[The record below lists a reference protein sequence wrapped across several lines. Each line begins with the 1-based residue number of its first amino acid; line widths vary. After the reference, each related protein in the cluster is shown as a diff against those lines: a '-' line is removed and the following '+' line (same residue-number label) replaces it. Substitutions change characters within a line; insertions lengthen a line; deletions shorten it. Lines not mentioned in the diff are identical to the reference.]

1 MTDNWSLITIFC
13 PLFTKEVPMVGIKPV
28 QQDERNL
35 KGWDFFLLWAGAA
48 VSLAEIWAGGLIVP
62 LGLGLGLWAI
72 LLGHLIGNTPF
83 ALGGLI
89 GSRWGIPTMVSVRP
103 SFGIRGSY
111 FASALN
117 VIQLIGWTAV
127 MLIIC
132 GTAANAISKSY
143 GFSNPTL
150 WIILS
155 GAITTLWAV
164 VGHRFWK
171 YLQRISVFVLLILCI
186 AMTYIVFREYGWG
199 MLSQIPQKKDFP
211 FMVGMDLVIAMP
223 ISWLPLVSD
232 YSRFATG
239 SKSSFWGTWIGYF
252 IVSSWMYFL
261 GLAASL
267 ATQSPDPSG
276 VMMNLMLK
284 FGWAIPALIIVLFST
299 FTTTFLDIYS
309 TAISG
314 LNIVPKLG
322 ERKGVIIGGVLGT
335 GVAIIFPALLNYE
348 HFLLFIGAMFCPLFG
363 IVLVDYF
370 FLRRRVIDLND
381 LYRRDGKYW
390 FRKGINP
397 LAIIAWAIGFGIYLG
412 FSPMLMEKVLQI
424 KVAFPWPLGSSLPS
438 LIMAGLIYW
447 GFGKLGVGRS
457 NI

>member
-1 MTDNWSLITIFC
+1 MAGIQPI
-13 PLFTKEVPMVGIKPV
+13 PKE
-28 QQDERNL
+28 ERNL
-35 KGWDFFLLWAGAA
+35 GGWDFFLLWAGAA
-48 VSLAEIWAGGLIVP
+48 TSLAEIWAGGLIVP

-111 FASALN
+111 FAAALN

-127 MLIIC
+127 MLIVC
-132 GTAANAISKSY
+132 GQAADAISKFY
-143 GFSNPTL
+143 GFSNLNL

-155 GAITTLWAV
+155 GIITTLWAV
-164 VGHRFWK
+164 VGHRIWK
-171 YLQRISVFVLLILCI
+171 WLQRIAVFALLILCI
-186 AMTYIVFREYGWG
+186 AMTYVVFQQYGWG
-199 MLSQIPQKKDFP
+199 MLSQIPRKKDFP
-211 FMVGMDLVIAMP
+211 FMVGMDLIIAMP

-232 YSRFATG
+232 YSRFAKD
-239 SKSSFWGTWIGYF
+239 SKSSFWGTWISYF
-252 IVSSWMYFL
+252 IVSSWMYL
-261 GLAASL
+261 IGLMASL

-276 VMMNLMLK
+276 VVMSLMLK

-314 LNIVPKLG
+314 LNIFPKLG
-322 ERKGVIIGGVLGT
+322 ERKGVIIGGILGT
-335 GVAIIFPALLNYE
+335 TLAIIFPTLLDYE

-370 FLRRRVIDLND
+370 LLRKGSIHVED
-381 LYRRDGKYW
+381 LYRPGSQYW
-390 FRKGINP
+390 FKSGVNP
-397 LAIIAWAIGFGIYLG
+397 NAIIAWATGFAIYLG

-424 KVAFPWPLGSSLPS
+424 KAAFPWPIGSSLPS
-438 LIMAGLIYW
+438 MALAGLIYW
-447 GFGKLGVGRS
+447 SMSQRRGS
-457 NI
+457 DDTED

>member
-1 MTDNWSLITIFC
+1 MPGIEPI
-13 PLFTKEVPMVGIKPV
+13 PKE
-28 QQDERNL
+28 ERNL
-35 KGWDFFLLWAGAA
+35 GGWDFFLLWAGAA
-48 VSLAEIWAGGLIVP
+48 ISLAEIWAGSLMVP

-72 LLGHLIGNTPF
+72 ILGHLIGNTPF

-111 FASALN
+111 FAAGLN

-127 MLIIC
+127 MLIVC
-132 GTAANAISKSY
+132 GQAADAISKFY
-143 GFSNPTL
+143 GFSNPNL

-155 GAITTLWAV
+155 GVITTLWAL
-164 VGHRFWK
+164 VGRRIWK
-171 YLQRISVFVLLILCI
+171 WLERISVFALLILCI
-186 AMTYIVFREYGWG
+186 VMTYVVFQQYGWG
-199 MLSQIPQKKDFP
+199 MLSQIPRQKDFP

-232 YSRFATG
+232 YSRFATN

-252 IVSSWMYFL
+252 IVSSWMYL
-261 GLAASL
+261 MGLAASL

-276 VMMNLMLK
+276 VVMNLMLQ

-322 ERKGVIIGGVLGT
+322 EGKGVVIGGVLGT
-335 GVAIIFPALLNYE
+335 ATALVFPTLLDYE

-370 FLRRRVIDLND
+370 LLSRGSLNVED
-381 LYRRDGKYW
+381 LYKRDGQYW
-390 FRKGINP
+390 FREGVN
-397 LAIIAWAIGFGIYLG
+397 LVAILSWAIGFAIYLG
-412 FSPMLMEKVLQI
+412 FSPMLMEKVLGI
-424 KVAFPWPLGSSLPS
+424 KAAFPWPIGSSLPS
-438 LIMAGLIYW
+438 MVLAGFIYW
-447 GFGKLGVGRS
+447 SLRKRR
-457 NI
+457 

>member
-1 MTDNWSLITIFC
+1 MPGIEPT
-13 PLFTKEVPMVGIKPV
+13 PKE
-28 QQDERNL
+28 ERNL
-35 KGWDFFLLWAGAA
+35 GGWDFFLLWAGAA
-48 VSLAEIWAGGLIVP
+48 VSLAEIWAGSLVVS
-62 LGLGLGLWAI
+62 LGLVLGLWAI
-72 LLGHLIGNTPF
+72 VLGHLIGNTPF

-111 FASALN
+111 FAAALN

-127 MLIIC
+127 MLIVC
-132 GTAANAISKSY
+132 GQAADAISKFY
-143 GFSNPTL
+143 GFSSLHL

-155 GAITTLWAV
+155 GVITTLWAV

-171 YLQRISVFVLLILCI
+171 WLQRISVFVLLVLCI
-186 AMTYIVFREYGWG
+186 VMTYIVFQEYGWG
-199 MLSQIPQKKDFP
+199 MLSQIPRKRDFP
-211 FMVGMDLVIAMP
+211 FMIGMDLVIAMP

-232 YSRFATG
+232 YSRFATD
-239 SKSSFWGTWIGYF
+239 SKRSFWGTWIGYF
-252 IVSSWMYFL
+252 IVSSWMYL
-261 GLAASL
+261 IGLMATL

-276 VMMNLMLK
+276 VVMNLMFK

-314 LNIVPKLG
+314 LNIFPKLG
-322 ERKGVIIGGVLGT
+322 ERTGIWIGGILGIV
-335 GVAIIFPALLNYE
+335 VAIIFPTLLDYE

-370 FLRRRVIDLND
+370 FLRRGVIDLED
-381 LYRRDGKYW
+381 LYKKNGKYW
-390 FRKGINP
+390 FSKGINP
-397 LAIIAWAIGFGIYLG
+397 LAIIAWAIGFAIYLG

-424 KVAFPWPLGSSLPS
+424 KAAFPWPLGSSLPS
-438 LIMAGLIYW
+438 MILAGLIYW
-447 GFGKLGVGRS
+447 FLRKQIAAYQL
-457 NI
+457 

>member
-1 MTDNWSLITIFC
+1 M
-13 PLFTKEVPMVGIKPV
+13 GIEPISK
-28 QQDERNL
+28 DERNL
-35 KGWDFFLLWAGAA
+35 KGLDFFLLWAGAA
-48 VSLAEIWAGGLIVP
+48 VSLAEIWAGSLIVP
-62 LGLGLGLWAI
+62 MGLGLGLWAI

-111 FASALN
+111 FAAGLN

-132 GTAANAISKSY
+132 GGAADAISKFY

-150 WIILS
+150 WVILS
-155 GAITTLWAV
+155 GTITTLWAV
-164 VGHRFWK
+164 VGHRIWK
-171 YLQRISVFVLLILCI
+171 YLQRISVFVLLILCF
-186 AMTYIVFREYGWG
+186 AMTYIVFREFGWG
-199 MLSQIPQKKDFP
+199 MLSQIPQKKNFP

-239 SKSSFWGTWIGYF
+239 SKSSFWGTWISYF
-252 IVSSWMYFL
+252 VVSSWMYLL

-267 ATQSPDPSG
+267 ATQSSDPSG
-276 VMMNLMLK
+276 VVMNLMLK

-314 LNIVPKLG
+314 LNIFPKLG
-322 ERKGVIIGGVLGT
+322 ERKGILIGGIFGT
-335 GVAIIFPALLNYE
+335 ATAVIFPTLLNYE

-370 FLRRRVIDLND
+370 LIRKGSIEIEE
-381 LYRRDGKYW
+381 LYKREGKYW
-390 FRKGINP
+390 FWKGIHP
-397 LAIIAWAIGFGIYLG
+397 LAVVAWAIGFSIYLG
-412 FSPMLMEKVLQI
+412 FSPMLMEKVLGI
-424 KVAFPWPLGSSLPS
+424 KTALSWEVGSSLPS
-438 LIMAGLIYW
+438 MILAGLLYLFLKRGIPDRR
-447 GFGKLGVGRS
+447 GSMVV
-457 NI
+457 

>member
-1 MTDNWSLITIFC
+1 MPGIEPT
-13 PLFTKEVPMVGIKPV
+13 PKE
-28 QQDERNL
+28 ERNL
-35 KGWDFFLLWAGAA
+35 GGWDFFLLWAGAA

-132 GTAANAISKSY
+132 GTAADAISKLY

-381 LYRRDGKYW
+381 LYKRDGKYW

-397 LAIIAWAIGFGIYLG
+397 LAVIAWAIGFGIYLG
-412 FSPMLMEKVLQI
+412 FSPMLMEKVLGI
-424 KVAFPWPLGSSLPS
+424 KTALPWEMGSSLPS
-438 LIMAGLIYW
+438 MIFAGLLYLFLKRGIPDRR
-447 GFGKLGVGRS
+447 GSMVV
-457 NI
+457 

>member
-1 MTDNWSLITIFC
+1 M
-13 PLFTKEVPMVGIKPV
+13 GIEPTPRE
-28 QQDERNL
+28 ERNL
-35 KGWDFFLLWAGAA
+35 RGWDFFLLWAGAA
-48 VSLAEIWAGGLIVP
+48 ISLAEIWAGGLVVP

-89 GSRWGIPTMVSVRP
+89 GSRWGIPTMVGVRP

-111 FASALN
+111 FAAALN

-132 GTAANAISKSY
+132 GQAADAISKFY
-143 GFSNPTL
+143 GFSNLNL

-155 GAITTLWAV
+155 GVITTLWAV

-171 YLQRISVFVLLILCI
+171 WLQRISVFVLLILCL
-186 AMTYIVFREYGWG
+186 AMTYIVFQEYGWG
-199 MLSQIPQKKDFP
+199 MLSQIPRKKDFP

-232 YSRFATG
+232 YSRFATD
-239 SKSSFWGTWIGYF
+239 SKRSFWGTWMGYF
-252 IVSSWMYFL
+252 IVSSWMYL
-261 GLAASL
+261 IGLMATL

-276 VMMNLMLK
+276 VVMNLMLK
-284 FGWAIPALIIVLFST
+284 LGWAIPALIIVLFST

-314 LNIVPKLG
+314 LNIFPKIG
-322 ERKGVIIGGVLGT
+322 ERTGIWIGGILGII
-335 GVAIIFPALLNYE
+335 VAIIFPALLDYE

-370 FLRRRVIDLND
+370 LIRRRVIDLED
-381 LYRRDGKYW
+381 LYKRGGKYW
-390 FRKGINP
+390 FSKGINP
-397 LAIIAWAIGFGIYLG
+397 LAMIAWAIGFGIYLG
-412 FSPMLMEKVLQI
+412 FSPMLMEKVLQV
-424 KVAFPWPLGSSLPS
+424 KAAFPWPLGSSLPS
-438 LIMAGLIYW
+438 MILAGLIYW
-447 GFGKLGVGRS
+447 FLRNQTAGYKL
-457 NI
+457 

>member
-1 MTDNWSLITIFC
+1 MAGIEPTL
-13 PLFTKEVPMVGIKPV
+13 KE
-28 QQDERNL
+28 ERNL
-35 KGWDFFLLWAGAA
+35 GGWDFFLLWSGAA

-62 LGLGLGLWAI
+62 LGLGLGVWAI
-72 LLGHLIGNTPF
+72 LAGHLIGNTPF
-83 ALGGLI
+83 ALSGLV

-103 SFGIRGSY
+103 AFGIRGSY

-132 GTAANAISKSY
+132 GQAADALSKFY

-164 VGHRFWK
+164 VGRRFWK
-171 YLQRISVFVLLILCI
+171 YLQRISVFVLLILCL

-252 IVSSWMYFL
+252 VVSSWMYLL

-267 ATQSPDPSG
+267 ATQSSDPSG
-276 VMMNLMLK
+276 VVMNLMLR

-314 LNIVPKLG
+314 MNIFPKLG
-322 ERKGVIIGGVLGT
+322 ERRGVILGGLLGT
-335 GVAIIFPALLNYE
+335 GVAILFPALLNYE

-370 FLRRRVIDLND
+370 FLRRGDIDPD
-381 LYRRDGKYW
+381 HLYRRNGKYW
-390 FRKGINP
+390 FWKGINP

-412 FSPMLMEKVLQI
+412 FSPMLIEKVLAV
-424 KVAFPWPLGSSLPS
+424 KAAFPWALGSSLPS
-438 LIMAGLIYW
+438 MISAGLVYLFLKRGIPN
-447 GFGKLGVGRS
+447 RRR
-457 NI
+457 